1 MAAPRL
7 DRLPV
12 KQESTPMVTGPV
24 GRCEVEVLVLP
35 HAARTKAVVARL
47 AIRRPGPE
55 FRFVFALTRFIVCG
69 TSNRPSAAAFRARL
83 VQPCGIVNGWTT
95 GPVCLLNSAPMGA
108 PPAASLRPLER
119 SRLYE
124 DVGERL
130 AEFVRES
137 DMAPGAQFP
146 TERDLARQLHVS
158 RTSVRQS
165 FVVLQALGFVDVRH
179 GEGVFLRRT
188 RGFGDSLT
196 KLLERRRR
204 LPDVLEAREALEV
217 KLAELAAANRGTDD
231 LSAMNSAV
239 ARMGAEISAGGVGT
253 EGDAAFHHAIALA
266 ARNEILLHLI
276 EAMAEVIQ
284 ESRIESLS
292 EPGRPLRS
300 LEAHRR
306 ILAAI
311 ESRNREGAAEAMRQ
325 HLRVVADVSLLRW
338 QPEPSDDVD
347 AGD

>member
-1 MAAPRL
+1 
-7 DRLPV
+7 
-12 KQESTPMVTGPV
+12 
-24 GRCEVEVLVLP
+24 
-35 HAARTKAVVARL
+35 
-47 AIRRPGPE
+47 
-55 FRFVFALTRFIVCG
+55 
-69 TSNRPSAAAFRARL
+69 
-83 VQPCGIVNGWTT
+83 
-95 GPVCLLNSAPMGA
+95 MGA
-108 PPAASLRPLER
+108 PSTAALRPLER

-130 AEFVRES
+130 GEYVRES
-137 DMAPGAQFP
+137 GMAPGDQFP
-146 TERDLARQLHVS
+146 PERELANSLRVS

-217 KLAELAAANRGTDD
+217 KLAELAAAHRIDDD
-231 LSAMNSAV
+231 LDAMRAAV
-239 ARMGAEISAGGVGT
+239 AQMEGEISEGGLGT

-266 ARNEILLHLI
+266 ARNQILLHLI
-276 EAMAEVIQ
+276 DAMAEVIQ
-284 ESRIESLS
+284 ESRVESLS
-292 EPGRPLRS
+292 EPGRPPRS

-311 ESRNREGAAEAMRQ
+311 ESGSAERAAEAMRL

-338 QPEPSDDVD
+338 QPEASED
-347 AGD
+347 ADARP

>member
-1 MAAPRL
+1 MSP
-7 DRLPV
+7 P
-12 KQESTPMVTGPV
+12 
-24 GRCEVEVLVLP
+24 
-35 HAARTKAVVARL
+35 
-47 AIRRPGPE
+47 
-55 FRFVFALTRFIVCG
+55 
-69 TSNRPSAAAFRARL
+69 
-83 VQPCGIVNGWTT
+83 TT
-95 GPVCLLNSAPMGA
+95 A
-108 PPAASLRPLER
+108 LRPLER

-130 AEFVRES
+130 AEFVAES
-137 DMAPGAQFP
+137 GMVPGDQFP
-146 TERDLARQLHVS
+146 TERDLAHRLHVS

-179 GEGVFLRRT
+179 GEGMFLRRT

-217 KLAELAAANRGTDD
+217 KLAELAGAHRSDRDLRAMKAA
-231 LSAMNSAV
+231 L
-239 ARMGAEISAGGVGT
+239 ARMGEEIKAGGLGT

-276 EAMAEVIQ
+276 DAMAEVIQ
-284 ESRIESLS
+284 ESRVESLS
-292 EPGRPLRS
+292 EPGRPPLS
-300 LEAHRR
+300 LEAHGR

-311 ESRNREGAAEAMRQ
+311 ESRNTQLAAEEMRL

-338 QPEPSDDVD
+338 QPETSDDAD
-347 AGD
+347 NRS

>member
-1 MAAPRL
+1 
-7 DRLPV
+7 
-12 KQESTPMVTGPV
+12 
-24 GRCEVEVLVLP
+24 
-35 HAARTKAVVARL
+35 
-47 AIRRPGPE
+47 
-55 FRFVFALTRFIVCG
+55 
-69 TSNRPSAAAFRARL
+69 
-83 VQPCGIVNGWTT
+83 
-95 GPVCLLNSAPMGA
+95 MGA
-108 PPAASLRPLER
+108 PSTTALRPLQR

-130 AEFVRES
+130 AEFVSES
-137 DMAPGAQFP
+137 RMNAGDQFP
-146 TERDLARQLHVS
+146 PERDRARQLHVS
-158 RTSVRQS
+158 RPSVRQS

-217 KLAELAAANRGTDD
+217 KLAERAAANRGADD

-239 ARMGAEISAGGVGT
+239 ARMGAEISAGGLGT

-266 ARNEILLHLI
+266 ARNQVLLHLI
-276 EAMAEVIQ
+276 DAMAEVIQ
-284 ESRIESLS
+284 ESRVESLS
-292 EPGRPLRS
+292 EPGRPPRS
-300 LEAHRR
+300 LEAHTR

-311 ESRNREGAAEAMRQ
+311 QSRSAQLAAEAMRQ

-338 QPEPSDDVD
+338 QPETPDDVD
-347 AGD
+347 AR

>member
-1 MAAPRL
+1 
-7 DRLPV
+7 
-12 KQESTPMVTGPV
+12 
-24 GRCEVEVLVLP
+24 
-35 HAARTKAVVARL
+35 
-47 AIRRPGPE
+47 
-55 FRFVFALTRFIVCG
+55 
-69 TSNRPSAAAFRARL
+69 
-83 VQPCGIVNGWTT
+83 
-95 GPVCLLNSAPMGA
+95 MGA
-108 PPAASLRPLER
+108 PSTIALRPLER

-130 AEFVRES
+130 AQFVSES
-137 DMAPGAQFP
+137 RMTVGDQFP
-146 TERDLARQLHVS
+146 AERDLARQLHVS

-217 KLAELAAANRGTDD
+217 KLAELAARHRSPDD
-231 LSAMNSAV
+231 LRAMNA
-239 ARMGAEISAGGVGT
+239 ALAQMRGEISAGGVGT

-284 ESRIESLS
+284 ETRIESLS

-300 LEAHRR
+300 LEAHGR

-311 ESRNREGAAEAMRQ
+311 ESGNREGAAEAMRQ

-338 QPEPSDDVD
+338 QPEPADDVD
-347 AGD
+347 AAD

>member
-1 MAAPRL
+1 MGA
-7 DRLPV
+7 
-12 KQESTPMVTGPV
+12 
-24 GRCEVEVLVLP
+24 
-35 HAARTKAVVARL
+35 
-47 AIRRPGPE
+47 
-55 FRFVFALTRFIVCG
+55 
-69 TSNRPSAAAFRARL
+69 PSAAA
-83 VQPCGIVNGWTT
+83 
-95 GPVCLLNSAPMGA
+95 
-108 PPAASLRPLER
+108 LRPLER

-130 AEFVRES
+130 GDFVRES
-137 DMAPGAQFP
+137 GMAPGDQFP
-146 TERDLARQLHVS
+146 AERDLAHRLRVS

-217 KLAELAAANRGTDD
+217 KLAELAAANWVKADLKAMNTALAHMQAEIDAGGLGTD
-231 LSAMNSAV
+231 
-239 ARMGAEISAGGVGT
+239 
-253 EGDAAFHHAIALA
+253 GDAAFHHAIALA
-266 ARNEILLHLI
+266 SRNEIILHLI
-276 EAMAEVIQ
+276 DAMAEVIQ

-292 EPGRPLRS
+292 EPGRPPRS
-300 LEAHRR
+300 LDAHRR

-311 ESRNREGAAEAMRQ
+311 EARNTELAAEEMRL

-338 QPEPSDDVD
+338 QPETSEDVGAD
-347 AGD
+347 T

>member
-1 MAAPRL
+1 
-7 DRLPV
+7 
-12 KQESTPMVTGPV
+12 
-24 GRCEVEVLVLP
+24 
-35 HAARTKAVVARL
+35 
-47 AIRRPGPE
+47 
-55 FRFVFALTRFIVCG
+55 
-69 TSNRPSAAAFRARL
+69 
-83 VQPCGIVNGWTT
+83 
-95 GPVCLLNSAPMGA
+95 MGA
-108 PPAASLRPLER
+108 PSTTALRPLQR

-130 AEFVRES
+130 AEFVSEARMTVG
-137 DMAPGAQFP
+137 DQFP
-146 TERDLARQLHVS
+146 PERDLARQLHVS

-217 KLAELAAANRGTDD
+217 KLAELAARHRSADD
-231 LSAMNSAV
+231 LRAMNA
-239 ARMGAEISAGGVGT
+239 ALGQMGAEIAAGGVGT

-300 LEAHRR
+300 LEAHHR

-311 ESRNREGAAEAMRQ
+311 ESGNREGAAEAMRQ

-338 QPEPSDDVD
+338 QPEPADDVD
-347 AGD
+347 AAD